1 MDRQSIFRI
10 ARKIG
15 LFYAH
20 AIRHFGY
27 FVRFRAVALH
37 FGYMYIVYS
46 LSVQKRESD
55 QLWPSV
61 CIIKVLG
68 QSAKR

>member
-37 FGYMYIVYS
+37 FGYMYTRY
-46 LSVQKRESD
+46 QCKRA
-55 QLWPSV
+55 
-61 CIIKVLG
+61 KVTSSGRLYV
-68 QSAKR
+68 

>member
-1 MDRQSIFRI
+1 MCAVQPLNTVDRQSIFRI

-27 FVRFRAVALH
+27 FARFRAVALH
-37 FGYMYIVYS
+37 FGYI
-46 LSVQKRESD
+46 LA
-55 QLWPSV
+55 
-61 CIIKVLG
+61 I
-68 QSAKR
+68 SAKARK